1 MTKEDFELTREL
13 LRDRGF
19 TVTGAAHDPAHFGS
33 WWVSVAR
40 QPPLRIAWDGK
51 GDWDRAHR
59 SAQEQ
64 HDAAGA
70 IVHAYL
76 HRKEGDLTNAR
87 YWYAHANRVPSTDS
101 LQAEWTALAGEL
113 LARE

>member
-51 GDWDRAHR
+51 GDWV
-59 SAQEQ
+59 
-64 HDAAGA
+64 
-70 IVHAYL
+70 IVQ
-76 HRKEGDLTNAR
+76 RET
-87 YWYAHANRVPSTDS
+87 
-101 LQAEWTALAGEL
+101 GEL
-113 LARE
+113 FQGRPVWEDVWIGRDRETQTMELVVSKVQELSSG